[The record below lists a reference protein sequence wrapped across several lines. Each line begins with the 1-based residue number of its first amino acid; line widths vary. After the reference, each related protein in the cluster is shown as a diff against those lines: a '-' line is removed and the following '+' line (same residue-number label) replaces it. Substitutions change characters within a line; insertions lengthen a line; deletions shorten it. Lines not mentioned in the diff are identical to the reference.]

1 VPDSARA
8 VVLTVR
14 FLLELCLLGALA
26 WAGAAADA
34 PLVVRVVLALTLP
47 GAAAVLWALFVAP
60 KRRYEV
66 SEPVR
71 LAVELALFAAAAL
84 GLVLIG
90 QVVLGLAFGALALA
104 WSVLAR
110 L

>member
-8 VVLTVR
+8 AVLTVR
-14 FLLELCLLGALA
+14 FLLELCMLGALA
-26 WAGAAADA
+26 WAGASTDA
-34 PLVVRVVLALTLP
+34 PLAVRVVLALTLP
-47 GAAAVLWALFVAP
+47 GAAAVLWGLFVAP
-60 KRRYEV
+60 KRKYEV

-71 LAVELALFAAAAL
+71 LTVELALFAAAAL
-84 GLVLIG
+84 GLVLVG
-90 QVVLGLAFGALALA
+90 QVVVGLAFGAVALL